1 MFDLLQSIG
10 GVVRWIFLFLDSIGL
25 TFIDNGYNLMV
36 GAMTAFDQEAISQ
49 IAGRLTNNCY
59 IIVGIFALFRLA
71 LLLINSIITPEKL
84 TEEKNGLGNV
94 VVNLIITI
102 VLFIAVPFVFDKAW
116 DLQRIIVNNNYI
128 PKLII
133 GKELTSSGDNANAG
147 TYIKDIAVRSLIYPD
162 EKISKIVD
170 GQYVGDEDKQCDSE
184 CMDAIEAWT
193 NDVSLDTLNDYIASF
208 VKTNKYGRVFV
219 YKYTPIVTLIVG
231 GFITYVL
238 FSFAIDIIIKTLELV
253 ALQILAPLFIITFVD
268 PKSADSGTFKR
279 WLTACGKTYVSLF
292 IKIVIICLMLLFV
305 SQINT
310 LISSTSGTSGMLKL
324 LILIGIL
331 IFAKKAPKW
340 IGDLL
345 GIEGGFGE
353 LGIGKKL
360 GGMALAGGLASSA
373 IGAGKKFMGQKAKNF
388 GANRLRNTAA
398 RVGAMKETHKANR
411 EAKKNGTY
419 KKSDNTSLWKQ
430 GRAAAKESRKANWGK
445 DAQGFFKDIGGG
457 FMSGRL
463 NVNDEA
469 KSLKAKTQEKA
480 EKSAREYNEKIGNSE
495 ADKALRAE
503 RAANKKEAIRLHKDV
518 AIDSKTGD
526 RLQVTNKDGKKVYV
540 NPRGNK
546 EMNEA
551 LGNPTTEYAA
561 YEAYGTNLAQS
572 KGLSVQNGNVID
584 TNGKVIATAQEYGMS
599 NMTYAGQLAI
609 KSLVA
614 DNVKDTVTK
623 YTNSKEQVVKASQ
636 DYSQAVIQY
645 NQAVNTFNNDPN
657 VQRAVSVI
665 TKYENITNDPKFVE
679 LANKDRST
687 LTQEEQ
693 VELGGYLSKLDSM
706 QADYS
711 KAQSEYDSAKE
722 SYGIKQIKINLD
734 EAQKRVED
742 WSKEVSKLENKMNNS
757 TSPVIDDNGK
767 IKKDS
772 SGNVIKENPYTVEV
786 NGEKLSPVDNFVR
799 INEIQNMLNIK
810 ASKAKSK
817 YDDAMK
823 EPDSGK

>member
-219 YKYTPIVTLIVG
+219 YKYTPIVILIVG

-398 RVGAMKETHKANR
+398 RIGAMKETHKANK

-430 GRAAAKESRKANWGK
+430 GRAAAKESRQANWGK
-445 DAQGFFKDIGGG
+445 DAQGLLKDIGGG

-463 NVNDEA
+463 NVNPEA
-469 KSLKAKTQEKA
+469 KSLNAKMKDNA
-480 EKSAREYNEKIGNSE
+480 EKSALKYNEKVGNSDAE
-495 ADKALRAE
+495 RALRAE
-503 RAANKKEAIRLHKDV
+503 RAANKKEAKRLYNDV
-518 AIDSKTGD
+518 AVDPITGD
-526 RLQVTNKDGKKVYV
+526 RLKVTNKDGKKVYV

-546 EMNEA
+546 
-551 LGNPTTEYAA
+551 
-561 YEAYGTNLAQS
+561 
-572 KGLSVQNGNVID
+572 
-584 TNGKVIATAQEYGMS
+584 
-599 NMTYAGQLAI
+599 
-609 KSLVA
+609 
-614 DNVKDTVTK
+614 
-623 YTNSKEQVVKASQ
+623 
-636 DYSQAVIQY
+636 
-645 NQAVNTFNNDPN
+645 
-657 VQRAVSVI
+657 
-665 TKYENITNDPKFVE
+665 
-679 LANKDRST
+679 
-687 LTQEEQ
+687 
-693 VELGGYLSKLDSM
+693 
-706 QADYS
+706 
-711 KAQSEYDSAKE
+711 
-722 SYGIKQIKINLD
+722 
-734 EAQKRVED
+734 
-742 WSKEVSKLENKMNNS
+742 
-757 TSPVIDDNGK
+757 
-767 IKKDS
+767 
-772 SGNVIKENPYTVEV
+772 
-786 NGEKLSPVDNFVR
+786 
-799 INEIQNMLNIK
+799 
-810 ASKAKSK
+810 
-817 YDDAMK
+817 
-823 EPDSGK
+823 